1 MITAHMKFT
10 PASISDADLVQSSL
24 TGNSGA
30 FSEIVVRYQTLVCSL
45 AYNATGSLSRSED
58 LAQEIFLTAWKELRQ
73 LREPA
78 KFRSWLCGIARRLT
92 ANTRRREG
100 REPVCAAEEL
110 EDAHHVAGPGPA
122 EQTISREE
130 EAILW
135 RSLEQIPETYREPL
149 ILYYREGESLDYVAA
164 ALDLTEETA
173 RQRLSR
179 GRKMLQEQVAQFVEG
194 ALRQS
199 TPGRAF
205 TLGVIAALPLMTT
218 SASAAAIGTAAAK
231 SGTATTGAGLLAM
244 LGVLLGP
251 IIGCLGAWF
260 GVKAS
265 LESAESDRERQLIR
279 RQTRQMMAL
288 VITFLVVLFL
298 GICFQTRIWKT
309 PTEAAIVLSGVI
321 PVVYLVSLVAM
332 MLHFWRARSRLRA
345 EEGPRRDPREAARQ
359 AEAWK
364 TFEYKSQ
371 WTLLGLPLVHVRSGR
386 PFGAKLHPA
395 VGWIAVGDVSIGVLV
410 SVGGFAVGG
419 ISIGGCSLGLL
430 AMGGISLGAIAVAGL
445 AFGLWAATG
454 GLAIGYLA
462 HGGCAVAWHAAEG
475 GMAAARDFAVGDTAY
490 AAHANDVMAR
500 EAIGSSRFF
509 HAAEAFLRQ
518 PLWFSVIWLPL
529 LLVIWQAKRALRVLK
544 PKVSSLTSNGF

>member
-10 PASISDADLVQSSL
+10 PASISDADLVQRSL

-58 LAQEIFLTAWKELRQ
+58 LAQEVFLTAWKELRQ
-73 LREPA
+73 LREPP
-78 KFRSWLCGIARRLT
+78 KLRSWLCGIARRLS
-92 ANTRRREG
+92 ANARRREG
-100 REPVCAAEEL
+100 REPVCAADEL
-110 EDAHHVAGPGPA
+110 EDEYHVAGPSPV

-135 RSLEQIPETYREPL
+135 RALEQIPDTYREPL
-149 ILYYREGESLDYVAA
+149 ILFYREGESLDYVAA

-179 GRKMLQEQVAQFVEG
+179 GRKLLQEQVAQFVEG

-205 TLGVIAALPLMTT
+205 TLGVIAALPLITA
-218 SASAAAIGTAAAK
+218 SASAATIGTAAAK
-231 SGTATTGAGLLAM
+231 SGAATTGTGLLAM

-260 GVKAS
+260 GVQAN
-265 LESAESDRERQLIR
+265 LESAESERERELIR
-279 RQTRQMMAL
+279 RHTGQMIAL
-288 VITFLVVLFL
+288 VLGFLMILIL
-298 GICFQTRIWKT
+298 GISFQTMIWKT
-309 PTEAAIVLSGVI
+309 PTAAVTVLCSVI
-321 PVVYLVSLVAM
+321 PIVYVASVM
-332 MLHFWRARSRLRA
+332 TMALRFMRARNRLRA
-345 EEGPRRDPREAARQ
+345 EEAPRRNPEDAARQ

-371 WTLLGLPLVHVRSGR
+371 WALLGLPLVHVRSGR
-386 PFGAKLHPA
+386 PYGTKLRPA
-395 VGWIAVGDVSIGVLV
+395 VGWIAIGDVSIGVLV
-410 SVGGFAVGG
+410 SIGGFAVGG
-419 ISIGGCSLGLL
+419 ISIGGFSLGLVAL
-430 AMGGISLGAIAVAGL
+430 GGVSMGAFAFAGL

-462 HGGCAVAWHAAEG
+462 HGGCALAWHAAEG
-475 GMAAARDFAVGDTAY
+475 GMAAARDFALGDSAY
-490 AAHANDVMAR
+490 ATHANDATAR
-500 EAIGSSRFF
+500 QAIGSLRFF
-509 HAAEAFLRQ
+509 QLANAFLRQ
-518 PLWFSVIWLPL
+518 PLWFSIVWLPV
-529 LLVIWQAKRALRVLK
+529 LLVIWQAKRALRVLRTK
-544 PKVSSLTSNGF
+544 TAS